1 MRRMDQQQLRTL
13 KLLEALEA
21 RDGTTQREL
30 ARDLNISLG
39 LVNAFM
45 KRLARKGYFKIRT
58 IPKKRVKYLLTPR
71 GLREKSRLTYDY
83 IHYSIGFYR
92 EIKGVL
98 RGLFSRL
105 EREGVERL
113 ALYGCEEVAELA
125 YLFLQ
130 NSTIVLV
137 AVFDLTGDGQ
147 VFYGHPVKGCEALAT
162 TPFDYVLITQTAD
175 VDTHRDRLVEA
186 GVHPDRVLHLE
197 HLAGSTQV
205 PVEARGARLGRGEGK
220 AEAESPTLQESSPL
234 ESNP

>member
-1 MRRMDQQQLRTL
+1 MDQQQLRTL

-45 KRLARKGYFKIRT
+45 KRLAKKGYFKIRT
-58 IPKKRVKYLLTPR
+58 IPRNRVKYLLTPR

-92 EIKGVL
+92 EIKAVL
-98 RGLFSRL
+98 RALFSRL

-113 ALYGCEEVAELA
+113 ALYGRGEVAELT

-130 NSTIVLV
+130 DSSIVLV
-137 AVFDLTGDGQ
+137 AVFDATGDGRA
-147 VFYGHPVKGCEALAT
+147 FYGHPVKGCEALAT
-162 TPFDYVLITQTAD
+162 TPFDYVLVTQTD
-175 VDTHRDRLVEA
+175 DINTHRDRLVEA

-197 HLAGSTQV
+197 HLAGSAQV
-205 PVEARGARLGRGEGK
+205 PVEGRGARLGRGEGK
-220 AEAESPTLQESSPL
+220 AKAQSPTLQESIPL